1 MTLVADILNRLELVR
16 LQDKSEQVRIAETI
30 RLHSNDSLEKTISL
44 LNKEFSQLNK
54 RKRSSPDSSLESESS
69 KDSEISLS
77 ESQADKIYRHMYKLS
92 LLISESVPSQEQ
104 LLPIYTFIRSCLS
117 SSHIEESI
125 SLCSLYCLWNLVP
138 HSGRYFSQKGERE
151 SLFKLLLNSIKS
163 ENTNARQI
171 AFEILCLTAELYAG
185 LLQDQL
191 EVIFDNISKAA
202 VVESSEIADVA
213 VRFWISFVSAVI
225 RSQEQGGIEHTQEY
239 DILKPFLSR
248 IISLLLALLTKQS
261 PELIADPNTE
271 TTEVTRTAAEAL
283 CLFCK
288 TYKNDCVRIVL
299 PYVEKHIENA
309 NFRFREAAL
318 VSFGS
323 CLENN
328 EEFLLPYL
336 KLALPSFVN
345 YLKTDEIVLV
355 KDAVCWVLAGVYE
368 FMPKIVIDFSNEAA
382 ESKRSNAYN
391 HIDHVVPVLVET
403 LKTTESLA
411 KNVIDAF
418 TNLLKVHDAEM
429 QRTGVSLIST
439 DPDDLPPVTKSLIT
453 YIPQI
458 YNALKNS
465 LDNPKMRNFADVISE
480 TICILVEMCPATL
493 VDTVKKIHVESLQK
507 IKTLVVPEDLK
518 KLFDMTVEEA
528 QECDEF
534 YSAYLAISGSCIQ
547 KLALILSLNS
557 AICSNVVVML
567 LQILFHL
574 NQAQVSFDIL
584 PSLYE
589 ELLFNLSQIASV
601 EYLIDTNPLI
611 AKAESLLPLIIMI
624 LEEAFRNEG
633 QWPEYMPF
641 SMIEVS
647 LNLTVQLYRL
657 AHASD
662 TIDKYSH
669 QVWNAL
675 SDCLIYPHYGWE
687 VRPMICKIV
696 GELSQIMN
704 QKFEPF
710 LPQAMNILLDSFTH
724 YKEHGV
730 QFRGAMVEDY
740 DDQYLENLFDGF
752 TGVFISLSGSQT
764 QAEKLIPYVKLIVT
778 AILDALNNED
788 YVGLPSRDVLVASMV
803 LITQMA
809 SIGVLVRDYMNSSDL
824 FELIED
830 CHSSDDADLVAI
842 AETAYEKMNEMLNDD
857 V

>member
-16 LQDKSEQVRIAETI
+16 LKDKSEDERMNQTI
-30 RLHSNDSLEKTISL
+30 RLSANDSLEKTISL

-54 RKRSSPDSSLESESS
+54 RKRSSPDSSVDSENG
-69 KDSEISLS
+69 KEAEISLS
-77 ESQADKIYRHMYKLS
+77 EPQTDKIYRHMYKMS
-92 LLISESVPSQEQ
+92 LLITESVPSQEQ
-104 LLPIYTFIRSCLS
+104 LPPLYNFIKLCLS
-117 SSHIEESI
+117 SSHIEEKI
-125 SLCSLYCLWNLVP
+125 TLCSLYCLWNLVP
-138 HSGRYFSQKGERE
+138 HSARYFSQKTERE
-151 SLFKLLLNSIKS
+151 SLFKLLLNSINLEK
-163 ENTNARQI
+163 TNARQI

-191 EVIFDNISKAA
+191 EVIFDTTSKAA
-202 VVESSEIADVA
+202 LVETSEIADVA
-213 VRFWISFVSAVI
+213 VRFWISFISAVI

-239 DILKPFLSR
+239 DILKPLLSR
-248 IISLLLALLTKQS
+248 IIALLLALLTKQS

-271 TTEVTRTAAEAL
+271 TIEVTRTAAEAL

-288 TYKNDCVRIVL
+288 TYKKDCVKIVL
-299 PYVEKHIENA
+299 PYFEKHCENSD
-309 NFRFREAAL
+309 FKFREAAM

-336 KLALPSFVN
+336 TPALPSFVN
-345 YLKTDEIVLV
+345 FLTKDDNVLV

-368 FMPKIVIDFSNEAA
+368 FMPKIVRDSCNES
-382 ESKRSNAYN
+382 ELNAYN
-391 HIDHVVPVLVET
+391 HIDHVMPVLIET
-403 LKTTESLA
+403 LRDHESLA
-411 KNVIDAF
+411 KNVIDAL
-418 TNLLKVHDAEM
+418 TNLLKIHDMEM
-429 QRTGVSLIST
+429 EKTGQPLISL
-439 DPDDLPPVTKSLIT
+439 DPDDLPIITKSLIS
-453 YIPQI
+453 YVPQI
-458 YNALKNS
+458 YNTLKNS
-465 LDNPKMRNFADVISE
+465 LDNPKMRNFAHLISE

-507 IKTLVVPEDLK
+507 IKTLIVPGDLK
-518 KLFDMTVEEA
+518 KLFDMSVGEA

-534 YSAYLAISGSCIQ
+534 YSSYLAISGSCIQ

-557 AICSNVVVML
+557 GICNNVVVML
-567 LQILFHL
+567 MQILFHL

-611 AKAESLLPLIIMI
+611 SKAEGLMPLIIMI

-647 LNLTVQLYRL
+647 LNLTVHLYRL
-657 AHASD
+657 ASASEA
-662 TIDKYSH
+662 INKHSN
-669 QVWNAL
+669 QVWNVL
-675 SDCLIYPHYGWE
+675 SDCLIYPFYGWE

-696 GELSQIMN
+696 GELSQVMN
-704 QKFEPF
+704 KKFEPF
-710 LPQAMNILLDSFTH
+710 LSQAMHILLDSFSH

-730 QFRGAMVEDY
+730 QFRGVMVEDY
-740 DDQYLENLFDGF
+740 DDHYLENLFDGF
-752 TGVFISLSGSQT
+752 TGIFTTLSGSQT

-778 AILDALNNED
+778 AILDALNNDD
-788 YVGLPSRDVLVASMV
+788 YVGLPNRDVLIACML

-809 SIGVLVRDYMNSSDL
+809 SIGVLVREYMNSSDL

-830 CHSSDDADLVAI
+830 CHSSDDPELVGVAEI
-842 AETAYEKMNEMLNDD
+842 ALERMNELLNDD